1 MPSLSHRFS
10 FLLILLV
17 LAINILF
24 VIHTMRQ
31 QQYMEKQVEFDN
43 SCFLIDTQQE
53 QFISQLNT
61 NHSMELSELQA
72 KVNQLQQELENTH
85 TFYKN
90 LTSSIRKKKKV
101 LTLRQ
106 RIEQQFY
113 SNFKIPLRVEWMKS
127 KISHSLPQWLESGIL
142 NEKKFLFEKSP
153 KKKILIFNY
162 LYSLGWNGM
171 GVHPRGELS
180 QWTDLMMALSLQ
192 NYHVYYVH
200 DLNEF
205 VQQVLPQHE
214 LQSFDVIFTDYSVLK
229 IFFSKQLNLIQQK
242 DVTISTNGNTANS
255 QQTNKKMESNNLKC
269 RLRVLDSFGTTSN
282 YNSMNLSTVM
292 KNNRNMGPYC
302 CWNLEMKQYLTFQPR
317 KIPDPVN
324 QFLGTAIPF
333 SLENLMDPSFGKK
346 VKNSKSGKYRALIW
360 AKETRYF
367 EHVPSSYLE
376 IISQKFELL
385 TTLAPTDFQKVK
397 SKFPK
402 IEFTNLGILPS
413 HQLYVEALKESV
425 IYVGLGEPLIG
436 PSCLEALAY
445 GAVIFNPFINAQKLS
460 DMGKPSDEVYT
471 SQAPY
476 LESIGAP
483 NAITLNMHDSES
495 VSKYV
500 NEVERLLVENR
511 GVIPPYI
518 PSEFTIQSFFHR
530 VYTIV
535 NSYNFCE

>member
-1 MPSLSHRFS
+1 MH
-10 FLLILLV
+10 
-17 LAINILF
+17 
-24 VIHTMRQ
+24 Q
-31 QQYMEKQVEFDN
+31 QQSMRYQKQQVEFDN
-43 SCFLIDTQQE
+43 NCILMETQQE
-53 QFISQLNT
+53 RFIAQLKT

-72 KVNQLQQELENTH
+72 TINQLQQELQNTIH
-85 TFYKN
+85 KN
-90 LTSSIRKKKKV
+90 LTNSIKKNPKL

-106 RIEQQFY
+106 RIKHQFY

-142 NEKKFLFEKSP
+142 NEKKFLFEKKSP

-162 LYSLGWNGM
+162 LYSLGFNGI
-171 GVHPRGELS
+171 GPHPRGELS
-180 QWTDLMMALSLQ
+180 QWTDLIMALSLQ

-200 DLNEF
+200 DFNEL

-214 LQSFDVIFTDYSVLK
+214 LQSFDVIFTDYSVMK
-229 IFFSKQLNLIQQK
+229 MYFSKKLNLIRQK
-242 DVTISTNGNTANS
+242 DDINSKNGNTVDS
-255 QQTNKKMESNNLKC
+255 QRTIDMESKLKC
-269 RLRVLDSFGTTSN
+269 KLRVLDSFGTTSN
-282 YNSMNLSTVM
+282 YNSMNLSTMM
-292 KNNRNMGPYC
+292 KINRDMDSYC
-302 CWNLEMKQYLTFQPR
+302 CWNLEMKQYLTFQPK

-333 SLENLMDPSFGKK
+333 SLENLMDPTFGKK

-385 TTLAPTDFQKVK
+385 TTLTPTDFQKVK
-397 SKFPK
+397 SKFSK

-413 HQLYVEALKESV
+413 HQLYVQALKESV

-445 GAVIFNPFINAQKLS
+445 GAVIFNSLIKARKLS
-460 DMGKPSDEVYT
+460 EMGKPSDEVYT

-476 LESIGAP
+476 LESIGTP

-500 NEVERLLVENR
+500 TEVERLLIENH

-518 PSEFTIQSFFHR
+518 PSEFTVQSFFYR